1 VDAGS
6 RKTISA
12 VIITKNEEANLGRC
26 LESIKWVDE
35 IIVVDSDSTDRTGEI
50 AARYNACFFTTQWEG
65 FGPAKQYAVE
75 QATGDWI
82 LSIDADE
89 EITDALA
96 REINEAINGD
106 KSIVAYYVPRMTLFL
121 DRWIRHS
128 GWYPDYVL
136 RLFRRNKASFT
147 EALVHEE
154 LIAEG
159 LTGRLKNHLRHYSY
173 PDLDTYYRKLERYS
187 GLAAEEM
194 YKNGRRHNALTCY
207 IKPLATFLRHYVF
220 RVGFL
225 DGYRGWQIACLSA
238 KGKRM
243 RYRKLKELCQ
253 DDRS

>member
-1 VDAGS
+1 VNTKG

-12 VIITKNEEANLGRC
+12 VIITKNEETNLGRC

-35 IIVVDSDSTDRTGEI
+35 IIVVDSDSTDQTCEI
-50 AARYNACFFTTQWEG
+50 AAQYKACIFTIHWQG
-65 FGPAKQYAVE
+65 FGPAKQYAVG

-89 EITDALA
+89 EVTDALV
-96 REINEAINGD
+96 REIKEAIKGD
-106 KSIVAYYVPRMTLFL
+106 SNVVAYYLPRMTLFL

-136 RLFRRNKASFT
+136 RLFRRNRSRFT

-154 LIAEG
+154 LIPEG
-159 LTGRLKNHLRHYSY
+159 PTGRLKNHLRHYSY
-173 PDLDTYYRKLERYS
+173 PDLAIYYRKLERYTN
-187 GLAAEEM
+187 LAAEQM
-194 YKNGRRHNALTCY
+194 YKNGRRYNALACY
-207 IKPLATFLRHYVF
+207 IKPLATFLRHYIF
-220 RVGFL
+220 RAGFL

-243 RYRKLKELCQ
+243 RYRKLRDLK
-253 DDRS
+253 RSGSG